1 MIKSYR
7 YHTLTLCCYVSL
19 DITIPLQTHS
29 HTTQQMPADV
39 RLIKTTDMTVDNSN
53 LTGENDPQKRAV
65 SADHAAVLEAENL
78 AFMGTIVINGK
89 GVGIVIRRG
98 DASILGKISSLAS
111 APKHHEL
118 SPLAQEIRSFVIL
131 IALAAFVIALILF
144 AASLAIG
151 NSFTIALSLFIGI
164 FVACTPQG
172 LPATVT
178 MLLASAAK
186 ELSKHNVLVKN
197 LHAVDTLGAITLLCS
212 DKTGT
217 LTMNRMVSAINL
229 HLHYLCYVCSK
240 LWV

>member
-1 MIKSYR
+1 MQ
-7 YHTLTLCCYVSL
+7 L
-19 DITIPLQTHS
+19 
-29 HTTQQMPADV
+29 PADV

-53 LTGENDPQKRAV
+53 LTGENEPQKRAT

-78 AFMGTIVINGK
+78 AFMGTIVVNGK

-98 DASILGKISSLAS
+98 DASILGKISTLAS
-111 APKHHEL
+111 APKHAEL
-118 SPLAQEIRSFVIL
+118 SPLAEEIRAFVIL
-131 IALAAFVIALILF
+131 IALAAFAIAVVIFVAAL
-144 AASLAIG
+144 ATG
-151 NSFTIALSLFIGI
+151 NTFIVSLSLFIGI

-178 MLLASAAK
+178 MLLAFAAQ

-217 LTMNRMVSAINL
+217 LTMNRMVRSF
-229 HLHYLCYVCSK
+229 SS
-240 LWV
+240 